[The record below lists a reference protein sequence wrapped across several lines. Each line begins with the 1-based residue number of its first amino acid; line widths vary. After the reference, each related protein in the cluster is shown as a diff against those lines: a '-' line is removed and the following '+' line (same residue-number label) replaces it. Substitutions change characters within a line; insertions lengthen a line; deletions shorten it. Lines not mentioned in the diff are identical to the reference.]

1 VDAVNYTVTVWRE
14 SEGGWSASAQGVD
27 GAFTTSDS
35 LAEVER
41 NIRESIAVT
50 LDLPRGAEAEMG
62 IELHVRVDDAI
73 DQLVSE
79 TVAARTAAKRAQV
92 LTSDAVHRLRSRNVS
107 VRDIAKILDIT
118 AGRVAQI
125 DKGRAAA

>member
-1 VDAVNYTVTVWRE
+1 
-14 SEGGWSASAQGVD
+14 
-27 GAFTTSDS
+27 
-35 LAEVER
+35 
-41 NIRESIAVT
+41 
-50 LDLPRGAEAEMG
+50 MG

-125 DKGRAAA
+125 DKGRAAARRRQAIPAAVRTIPPGQVLACRRKRDLIPSTVVSLDE